1 MPHVP
6 PVQGLS
12 TDSLGRLVAS
22 NQRCNHYATE
32 AFERP
37 HFSGPVSRLA
47 ASKVRRYGCGM
58 LDNLK
63 ANNRAW
69 ASLKIASDADFFSR
83 LSRQQ
88 APEYLWIGCSDSRVP
103 ANEIVG
109 LDPGEL
115 FVHRNVANLAP
126 PQDANYLSVLQ
137 FAIDVLKVKHVMVV
151 GHYGCGGVRAAVDG
165 QRRGLVDHWLH
176 PIRDVSHQHRH
187 ELDAIPQEN
196 ARLDRLCELNV
207 IRQVRNVA
215 TDVFLQEAWARGQS
229 VHVHGWVYSLA
240 NGLVKDLDVTCGQP
254 QDIDRLG

>member
-1 MPHVP
+1 
-6 PVQGLS
+6 L
-12 TDSLGRLVAS
+12 
-22 NQRCNHYATE
+22 
-32 AFERP
+32 RP
-37 HFSGPVSRLA
+37 ARLA
-47 ASKVRRYGCGM
+47 PNHRAV
-58 LDNLK
+58 LDHLK

-69 ASLKIASDADFFSR
+69 ADSKVAGDAMFFKR
-83 LSRQQ
+83 LEDQQ

-109 LDPGEL
+109 LAPGEI

-137 FAIDVLKVKHVMVV
+137 FAIEVIKVKHVLVV

-176 PIRDVSHQHRH
+176 PIREVSHDHRH
-187 ELDAIPQEN
+187 ELDAIPEEK

-215 TDVFLQEAWARGQS
+215 SDVFVQDAWARGQEVS
-229 VHVHGWVYSLA
+229 VHGWVYSLA
-240 NGLVKDLDVTCGQP
+240 NGLVNDLGITVGSLEDLN
-254 QDIDRLG
+254 RLD